1 VDYASLFENWIL
13 RKESTIVELERRTDL
28 RVQKT
33 QEAIKSTFREMVCEM
48 DAQDITIKELTE
60 RARIHRKTFYLHY
73 TCIDALFED
82 MLKEAS
88 ERYFEEIDKVPLPMP
103 MTEVNRVFFSLI
115 GKQDMFM
122 ERLICAPSYRVFC
135 NKMFT
140 MALRHNRSRYNP
152 YAHLSQAKQNI
163 VNNFLAT
170 SSLDIYRQWVTDGK
184 TIPLS
189 ELTELSGKLLNNGV
203 SSILEKQKKA

>member
-1 VDYASLFENWIL
+1 MEFD
-13 RKESTIVELERRTDL
+13 RKIDL

-33 QEAIKSTFREMVCEM
+33 REAIKSTFREMVCEM
-48 DAQDITIKELTE
+48 EADQITIKDLTE

-73 TCIDALFED
+73 TCIEALFED
-82 MLKEAS
+82 MLKEAA

-103 MTEVNRVFFSLI
+103 MTEVNKVFFSFL
-115 GKQDMFM
+115 GTQDVFM
-122 ERLICAPSYRVFC
+122 ERLICSPSYRVFC

-170 SSLDIYRQWVTDGK
+170 SSLDIYRQWVADGK
-184 TIPLS
+184 AISLDD
-189 ELTELSGKLLNNGV
+189 LTELSGKLLSTGV
-203 SSILEKQKKA
+203 SSILQERNT

>member
-1 VDYASLFENWIL
+1 MDLK
-13 RKESTIVELERRTDL
+13 RHTDL

-33 QEAIKSTFREMVCEM
+33 QEAIKSAFREMVCEM

-73 TCIDALFED
+73 TCIEALFGD

-88 ERYFEEIDKVPLPMP
+88 ERYFDEIDKVPLPMS
-103 MTEVNRVFFSLI
+103 MTDVNRVFFSFL

-122 ERLICAPSYRVFC
+122 ERLICAPSYREFC

-140 MALRHNRSRYNP
+140 MALRHNRSRYSP

-170 SSLDIYRQWVTDGK
+170 SSLDMYRQWVADGK
-184 TIPLS
+184 TIPLE
-189 ELTELSGKLLNNGV
+189 ELTELSGKLLTNGV
-203 SSILEKQKKA
+203 SSILKSAEKV

>member
-1 VDYASLFENWIL
+1 MDLK
-13 RKESTIVELERRTDL
+13 RHTDL

-73 TCIDALFED
+73 TCIEALFGD

-88 ERYFEEIDKVPLPMP
+88 ERYFDEIDKVPLPMS
-103 MTEVNRVFFSLI
+103 MTDVNRVFFSFL

-122 ERLICAPSYRVFC
+122 ERLICASSYREFC

-170 SSLDIYRQWVTDGK
+170 SSLDIYRQWVADGK
-184 TIPLS
+184 TIPLE

-203 SSILEKQKKA
+203 SSILESAEKA